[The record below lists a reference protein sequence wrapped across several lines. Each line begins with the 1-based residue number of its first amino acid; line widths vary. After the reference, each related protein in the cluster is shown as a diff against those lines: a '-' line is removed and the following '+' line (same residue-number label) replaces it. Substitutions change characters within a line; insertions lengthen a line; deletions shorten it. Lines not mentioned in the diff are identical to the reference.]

1 MNNERDVE
9 STLFQAQEQ
18 LKAGNLTAALQTAQ
32 DVLVSSP
39 ENIDALYIIAVA
51 QRYQN
56 QFSLALKTLL
66 RLRKI
71 APEFGRAY
79 QEEGHNCIREK
90 KTPAAIQA
98 YSKAVQLNPALIS
111 SWKSLLDLHTSEGN
125 IEAARIAKRQH
136 SRLSQLPGVLV
147 SVASHIHEKAIYK
160 AERLCRDFLK
170 TNPHHTEAMRLL
182 ADIGVKLHI
191 YDDAEFLLESCL
203 EFESDNRIARYDYV
217 NVLLKRQKYEM
228 ALRQAGILCDLEP
241 DNIAFQGLYANACV
255 TVGRQ
260 VEAVGIYTRLLER
273 APNKHSIYLSRGHC
287 LKTIGK
293 VDEAISSYRR
303 SYLEKPNFGDAFW
316 SLANLKT
323 YRFTDEEIQI
333 AETSEQ
339 SGDTLLN
346 DRFHLC
352 FALGKAYEDRA
363 DFDRSFLYY
372 ERGNALKKK
381 QLRYNA
387 DQGEKELKIHME
399 ICTPAVLQRGRGSGC
414 PAPDPIFIVGLPRA
428 GSTLLEQILS
438 SHSQVDGT
446 FELPNMMAIA
456 HRLNGRQFVNKEAR
470 YPKILSDLPLKQLQA
485 LGDEYIT
492 GTRIHRG
499 KAPYFIDKMPNN
511 FRHIGLI
518 SMILP
523 DARIIDAR
531 RHPMGCC
538 FSGFKQLFAEG
549 QDYTYGL
556 EEIGR
561 YYRNY
566 VELMDHWDEVLPGKV
581 LRVQYEDV
589 VADLEGEVRRLVD
602 YCELSF
608 ETSCIDFYKA
618 ERAVRTPS
626 SEQVRQPIY
635 QSGID
640 QWQNYQEYLGPL
652 VNALGPVLDNN
663 IEAARDDLLPC

>member
-1 MNNERDVE
+1 MNDQRDVE
-9 STLFQAQEQ
+9 ATLRQAQGQ
-18 LKAGNLTAALQTAQ
+18 LKAGNLAVTIQIAQ
-32 DVLVSSP
+32 GVLVSSP
-39 ENIDALYIIAVA
+39 ENIDALYLIAVA

-56 QFSLALKTLL
+56 QFSPAHNTLL

-79 QEEGHNCIREK
+79 QEEGHNYIREGK
-90 KTPAAIQA
+90 ISAAIDA
-98 YSKAVQLNPALIS
+98 YSKAVQLNSALIS
-111 SWKSLLDLHTSEGN
+111 SWKSLLDLHTSAGN
-125 IEAARIAKRQH
+125 IEAARVAKRQH
-136 SRLSQLPGVLV
+136 SRISQLPGELV
-147 SVASHIHEKAIYK
+147 SVASHIQEKSIYK
-160 AERLCRDFLK
+160 AERLCRDFLIK
-170 TNPHHTEAMRLL
+170 NPHHTEAMRLL

-228 ALRQAGILCDLEP
+228 ALEQAGILCDLEP

-255 TVGRQ
+255 TVGKQ

-273 APNKHSIYLSRGHC
+273 APNKHNIYLSRGHC
-287 LKTIGK
+287 LKTIGE
-293 VDEAISSYRR
+293 VEEAISSYRQ
-303 SYLEKPNFGDAFW
+303 SYHEKPNFGDAFW

-333 AETSEQ
+333 AEANEQ

-346 DRFHLC
+346 DRLHLC
-352 FALGKAYEDRA
+352 FALGKAYEDSG
-363 DFDRSFLYY
+363 DFDKSFLYY
-372 ERGNALKKK
+372 ERGNALKKE

-387 DQGEKELKIHME
+387 DQSEKELKSLIE
-399 ICTPAVLQRGRGSGC
+399 TCTPAVLQPERGSGC

-470 YPKILSDLPLKQLQA
+470 YPKILSELTLEKLRS
-485 LGDEYIT
+485 LSDEYIR

-499 KAPYFIDKMPNN
+499 EAPFFTDKMPNN

-523 DARIIDAR
+523 NARIIDAR

-566 VELMDHWDEVLPGKV
+566 VALMDHWDEVLPGKV

-589 VADLEGEVRRLVD
+589 VADLEGEVRRILD

-635 QSGID
+635 QGGID
-640 QWQNYQEYLGPL
+640 QWQNYEEYLGPL
-652 VNALGPVLDNN
+652 VEALGPA
-663 IEAARDDLLPC
+663 IS

>member
-1 MNNERDVE
+1 MNDQRDVE
-9 STLFQAQEQ
+9 ATLRQAQGQ
-18 LKAGNLTAALQTAQ
+18 LKAGNLAVTIQIAQ
-32 DVLVSSP
+32 GVLVSSP
-39 ENIDALYIIAVA
+39 ENIDALYLIAVA

-56 QFSLALKTLL
+56 QFSLAHNTLL

-79 QEEGHNCIREK
+79 QEEGHNYIREGK
-90 KTPAAIQA
+90 ISAAIDA
-98 YSKAVQLNPALIS
+98 YSKAVQLNSALIS
-111 SWKSLLDLHTSEGN
+111 SWKSLLDLHTSAGN
-125 IEAARIAKRQH
+125 IEAARVAKRQH
-136 SRLSQLPGVLV
+136 SRISQLPGELV
-147 SVASHIHEKAIYK
+147 SVASHIQEKSIYK
-160 AERLCRDFLK
+160 AERLCRDFLIK
-170 TNPHHTEAMRLL
+170 NPHHTEAMRLL

-228 ALRQAGILCDLEP
+228 ALEQAGILCDLEP

-255 TVGRQ
+255 TVGKQ

-273 APNKHSIYLSRGHC
+273 APNKHNIYLSRGHC
-287 LKTIGK
+287 LKTIGE
-293 VDEAISSYRR
+293 VEEAISSYQQ
-303 SYLEKPNFGDAFW
+303 SYHEKPNFGDAFW

-333 AETSEQ
+333 AETNEQ
-339 SGDTLLN
+339 SEDTLLN
-346 DRFHLC
+346 DRLHLC
-352 FALGKAYEDRA
+352 FALGKAYEDRE
-363 DFDRSFLYY
+363 DFDKSFLYY
-372 ERGNALKKK
+372 ERGNALKKE

-387 DQGEKELKIHME
+387 AQNEKELKSLIE
-399 ICTPAVLQRGRGSGC
+399 TCTPAILQPERGSGC

-470 YPKILSDLPLKQLQA
+470 YPKILSELTLEKLRS
-485 LGDEYIT
+485 LGDEYIR

-499 KAPYFIDKMPNN
+499 EAPFFTDKMPNN

-523 DARIIDAR
+523 NAKIIDAR

-566 VELMDHWDEVLPGKV
+566 VALMDHWDEVLPGKV

-589 VADLEGEVRRLVD
+589 VADLEGEVRRILD

-608 ETSCIDFYKA
+608 ETACIDFYKA

-626 SEQVRQPIY
+626 SEQVRLPIY

-640 QWQNYQEYLGPL
+640 QWQNYEEYLGPL
-652 VNALGPVLDNN
+652 VKALGPA
-663 IEAARDDLLPC
+663 IF

>member
-1 MNNERDVE
+1 MNDQRDVE
-9 STLFQAQEQ
+9 ATLRQAQEQ
-18 LKAGNLTAALQTAQ
+18 LKAGNLAVTIQIAQ

-39 ENIDALYIIAVA
+39 ENIDALYLIAVA

-56 QFSLALKTLL
+56 QFSLAHNTLL

-79 QEEGHNCIREK
+79 QEEGHNYIREGK
-90 KTPAAIQA
+90 ISAAINA
-98 YSKAVQLNPALIS
+98 YSKAVQLNSALLS
-111 SWKSLLDLHTSEGN
+111 SWKSLLDLHTSAGN
-125 IEAARIAKRQH
+125 IEAARIAKRQY
-136 SRLSQLPGVLV
+136 SRISQLPGELV
-147 SVASHIHEKAIYK
+147 SVASHIQEKSIYK
-160 AERLCRDFLK
+160 AERLCRDFLIK
-170 TNPHHTEAMRLL
+170 NPHHTEAMRLL

-228 ALRQAGILCDLEP
+228 ALEQAGILCDLEP

-255 TVGRQ
+255 TVGKQ

-273 APNKHSIYLSRGHC
+273 APNKHNIYLSRGHC
-287 LKTIGK
+287 LKTIGE
-293 VDEAISSYRR
+293 VEEAISSYRQ
-303 SYLEKPNFGDAFW
+303 SYHEKPNFGDAFW

-333 AETSEQ
+333 AEANEQ
-339 SGDTLLN
+339 SEDTLLN
-346 DRFHLC
+346 DRLHLC
-352 FALGKAYEDRA
+352 FALGKAYEDSG
-363 DFDRSFLYY
+363 DFDKSFLYY
-372 ERGNALKKK
+372 ERGNALKKE

-387 DQGEKELKIHME
+387 DQSEKELKSLIE
-399 ICTPAVLQRGRGSGC
+399 TCTPAVLQPERGSGC

-470 YPKILSDLPLKQLQA
+470 YPKILSELTLEKLRS
-485 LGDEYIT
+485 LGDEYIR

-499 KAPYFIDKMPNN
+499 EAPFFIDKMPNN

-523 DARIIDAR
+523 NARIIDAR

-566 VELMDHWDEVLPGKV
+566 VALMDHWDEVLPGKV

-589 VADLEGEVRRLVD
+589 VADLEAEVRRILD

-635 QSGID
+635 QGGID
-640 QWQNYQEYLGPL
+640 QWQNYEEYLGPL
-652 VNALGPVLDNN
+652 VEALGPA
-663 IEAARDDLLPC
+663 IS

>member
-1 MNNERDVE
+1 MNDQRDVE
-9 STLFQAQEQ
+9 ATLRQAQGQ
-18 LKAGNLTAALQTAQ
+18 LKAGNLAVTIQIAQ
-32 DVLVSSP
+32 GVLVSSP
-39 ENIDALYIIAVA
+39 ENIDALYLIAVA

-56 QFSLALKTLL
+56 QFSLAHNTLL

-79 QEEGHNCIREK
+79 QEEGHNYIREGK
-90 KTPAAIQA
+90 ISAAIDA
-98 YSKAVQLNPALIS
+98 YSKAVQLNSALIS
-111 SWKSLLDLHTSEGN
+111 SWKSLLDLHTSAGN
-125 IEAARIAKRQH
+125 IEAARVAKRQH
-136 SRLSQLPGVLV
+136 SRISQLPGELV
-147 SVASHIHEKAIYK
+147 SVASHIQEKSIYK
-160 AERLCRDFLK
+160 AERLCRDFLIK
-170 TNPHHTEAMRLL
+170 NPHHTEAMRLL

-228 ALRQAGILCDLEP
+228 ALEQAGILCDLEP

-255 TVGRQ
+255 TVGKQ

-273 APNKHSIYLSRGHC
+273 APNKHNIYLSRGHC
-287 LKTIGK
+287 LKTIGE
-293 VDEAISSYRR
+293 VEEAISSYRQ
-303 SYLEKPNFGDAFW
+303 SYHEKPNFGDAFW

-333 AETSEQ
+333 AEANEQ

-346 DRFHLC
+346 DRLHLC
-352 FALGKAYEDRA
+352 FALGKAYEDSG
-363 DFDRSFLYY
+363 DFDKSFLYY
-372 ERGNALKKK
+372 ERGNALKKE

-387 DQGEKELKIHME
+387 DQSEKELKSLIE
-399 ICTPAVLQRGRGSGC
+399 TCTPAVLQPERGSGC

-470 YPKILSDLPLKQLQA
+470 YPKILSELTLEKLRS
-485 LGDEYIT
+485 LSDEYIR

-499 KAPYFIDKMPNN
+499 EAPFFTDKMPNN

-523 DARIIDAR
+523 NARIIDAR

-566 VELMDHWDEVLPGKV
+566 VALMDHWDEVLPGKV

-589 VADLEGEVRRLVD
+589 VADLEGEVRRILD

-635 QSGID
+635 QGGID
-640 QWQNYQEYLGPL
+640 QWQNYEEYLGPL
-652 VNALGPVLDNN
+652 VEALGPA
-663 IEAARDDLLPC
+663 IS

>member
-1 MNNERDVE
+1 MNDQRDVE
-9 STLFQAQEQ
+9 ATLRQAQEQ
-18 LKAGNLTAALQTAQ
+18 LKAGKLAVTIQTAQ
-32 DVLVSSP
+32 DVLAASP

-51 QRYQN
+51 QRYQK
-56 QFSLALKTLL
+56 QYSLARNMLL

-79 QEEGHNCIREK
+79 QEEGHNYIHER
-90 KTPAAIQA
+90 KTSAAIHA

-111 SWKSLLDLHTSEGN
+111 SWKSLLDLHSDEGN

-136 SRLSQLPGVLV
+136 SRLSQLPGELV

-170 TNPHHTEAMRLL
+170 KNPHHTEAMRLL

-203 EFESDNRIARYDYV
+203 EFEPDNRIARYDYV
-217 NVLLKRQKYEM
+217 NVLLKRQKYEI
-228 ALRQAGILCDLEP
+228 ALEQARILRDLEP
-241 DNIAFQGLYANACV
+241 DNIAFLSLYANACV

-260 VEAVGIYTRLLER
+260 DEAVGIYTRLLER

-293 VDEAISSYRR
+293 VDESISSYRQ
-303 SYLEKPNFGDAFW
+303 SYHEKPNFGDAFW

-323 YRFTDEEIQI
+323 YRFTDEELQI

-339 SGDTLLN
+339 AEDTLLN

-352 FALGKAYEDRA
+352 FALGKAYEDRG
-363 DFDRSFLYY
+363 DFNKSFMHY
-372 ERGNALKKK
+372 ERGNALKKE

-387 DQGEKELKIHME
+387 DQSEKELKIYKE
-399 ICTPAVLQRGRGSGC
+399 ICTPAVLQREEGSGC

-456 HRLNGRQFVNKEAR
+456 HRLNGRQFVNKDAR
-470 YPKILSDLPLKQLQA
+470 YPKILPKLPLEKLQA
-485 LGDEYIT
+485 LGDEYIR
-492 GTRIHRG
+492 GTSIHRG
-499 KAPYFIDKMPNN
+499 KAPYFTDKMPNN

-518 SMILP
+518 SIILP
-523 DARIIDAR
+523 NAKIIDAR
-531 RHPMGCC
+531 RHSMGCC

-561 YYRNY
+561 YYKNY

-589 VADLEGEVRRLVD
+589 VADLEGEVRRILD
-602 YCELSF
+602 YCELPF

-640 QWQNYQEYLGPL
+640 QWKNYEEYLGPL
-652 VNALGPVLDNN
+652 VKALGPA
-663 IEAARDDLLPC
+663 IS